1 VQKTWVQ
8 GHVWGWGRGRQRW
21 IVDRFILEGDPYH
34 DAVWAELTNQLNRSY
49 GTGQQLNI
57 VRMAVDSGYATQ
69 EVYRWAK
76 QQSSG
81 RVLVVKGVDSGA
93 SLVTTP
99 QQVEISQGGKKL
111 KRGARVYTVNV
122 SMCKSELYGLLAK
135 DRPAAGEPFP
145 PGWVHFASDLDEE
158 FFRQLTAEQIVVR
171 VVKGYRKHEW
181 IKTRERNEDLDCCN
195 YARAAAS
202 VFGLD
207 RFSEHRWIEMEQQFG
222 TWRPKSQSF
231 VARKEQDTPAALRSQ
246 SPAQVQ
252 RVVVGARRPDWFGN
266 RGRNWL

>member
-1 VQKTWVQ
+1 
-8 GHVWGWGRGRQRW
+8 
-21 IVDRFILEGDPYH
+21 
-34 DAVWAELTNQLNRSY
+34 
-49 GTGQQLNI
+49 
-57 VRMAVDSGYATQ
+57 
-69 EVYRWAK
+69 
-76 QQSSG
+76 
-81 RVLVVKGVDSGA
+81 
-93 SLVTTP
+93 
-99 QQVEISQGGKKL
+99 
-111 KRGARVYTVNV
+111 
-122 SMCKSELYGLLAK
+122 MCKSELYGLLAK